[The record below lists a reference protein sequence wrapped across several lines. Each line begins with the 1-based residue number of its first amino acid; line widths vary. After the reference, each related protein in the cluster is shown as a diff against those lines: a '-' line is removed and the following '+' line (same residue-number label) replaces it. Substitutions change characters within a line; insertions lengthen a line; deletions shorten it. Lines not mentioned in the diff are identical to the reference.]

1 MLTERQL
8 AVLRA
13 SEPTN
18 RVATAISL
26 LGVTQGAV
34 AAAIGV
40 TQAYVSD
47 VARQRYSTITLANAR
62 KFARYFGCSI
72 DDLFPPSR
80 QRVDLDLKVL
90 CRVSS
95 TTSANVDGTLLRRS
109 DTCIRFAVD
118 WSFPTQVRLPS
129 TSRRFAGQCACRVQR
144 GS

>member
-1 MLTERQL
+1 MCDEQFLKGLDLSRMLTERQL
-8 AVLRA
+8 VVLRA

-72 DDLFPPSR
+72 DDLFPPR
-80 QRVDLDLKVL
+80 D
-90 CRVSS
+90 
-95 TTSANVDGTLLRRS
+95 NG
-109 DTCIRFAVD
+109 
-118 WSFPTQVRLPS
+118 S
-129 TSRRFAGQCACRVQR
+129 TSI
-144 GS
+144 